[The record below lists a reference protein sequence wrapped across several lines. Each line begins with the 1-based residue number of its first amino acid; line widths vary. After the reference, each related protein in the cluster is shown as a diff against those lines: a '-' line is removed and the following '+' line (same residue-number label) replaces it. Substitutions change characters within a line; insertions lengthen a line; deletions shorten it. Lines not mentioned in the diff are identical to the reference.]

1 MRSGSADAT
10 VLSESGFVEFW
21 GRLRQEGLAKAREA
35 SDKKGS
41 KSVVPEDEEAD
52 EAEQVDLRAMA
63 ANVDLRE
70 VHSVLKS
77 DQRYR
82 VFDVDP
88 DARDTIIREYL
99 ETMSAPRQTVHQA
112 RA

>member
-1 MRSGSADAT
+1 M
-10 VLSESGFVEFW
+10 LSESGFVEFW

-35 SDKKGS
+35 SEKKGGD
-41 KSVVPEDEEAD
+41 KSVVPEDEDVD

-70 VHSVLKS
+70 VHSVLKA

-88 DARDTIIREYL
+88 DAREVIIREYL
-99 ETMSAPRQTVHQA
+99 ETMAAPKQTVHQQA
-112 RA
+112 RV